1 MGRRGVVKTGERKQ
15 KRRDDQREVTGR
27 PQVELRED
35 DARDQETTKERGC
48 GF

>member
-1 MGRRGVVKTGERKQ
+1 MVETGERKQ

-35 DARDQETTKERGC
+35 AARETTKEGGC

>member
-1 MGRRGVVKTGERKQ
+1 MVKTGERKQ
-15 KRRDDQREVTGR
+15 KRRDDQREVRGR

-35 DARDQETTKERGC
+35 SARDQETTKEGGC